1 MSTGVLYYL
10 CNSYVNLKLFQNK
23 MFKNAPNRMGYLRY
37 GGGTKM

>member
-1 MSTGVLYYL
+1 MSTDVLYYL

-23 MFKNAPNRMGYLRY
+23 MFENVWNKMDYLKY